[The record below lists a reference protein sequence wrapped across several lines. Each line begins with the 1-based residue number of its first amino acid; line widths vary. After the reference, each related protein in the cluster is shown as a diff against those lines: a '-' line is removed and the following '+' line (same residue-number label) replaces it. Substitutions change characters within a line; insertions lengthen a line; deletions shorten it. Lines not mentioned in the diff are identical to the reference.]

1 MTTTAAVATK
11 PQPTTQTAISAPGK
25 AQSPQALIAQGLDQ
39 IGGQLLTA
47 LPQHI
52 TVDRFKRV
60 VMTAVN
66 MTPALASADRRSL
79 FNACIKCATD
89 GLVPDGREAALVTF
103 GNQCAYMPMVFGII
117 KKLRQS
123 GEIASISAR
132 LVFENELKAGLFK
145 FAIEDGQEKLSH
157 QPMLMGERGRV
168 ALAYA
173 TARFKDGTVQNE
185 VMTFA
190 DIEKVRNVS
199 RSKDRGP
206 WKDWWDEMARKTVV
220 RRLSKYLPLSAED
233 MRVFEADHEAS
244 EFDALR
250 EAAKTAGPQSIGH
263 AAAALSAP
271 NAGDGETA
279 DAETGEIIDSDGQNA
294 DTPSEDAGPGTEE
307 DRPIITRIPCPEI
320 DGNAHW
326 RGWADT
332 ARNAIPLLEPGHVTA
347 WRAAHADELAGLAAV
362 SKKLLAEVEADL
374 AAKAKEAA

>member
-1 MTTTAAVATK
+1 MATRA
-11 PQPTTQTAISAPGK
+11 PTTQPAISAPGK
-25 AQSPQALIAQGLDQ
+25 AQSPQALIAQGLEQ
-39 IGGQLLTA
+39 IGGQLQTA

-66 MTPALASADRRSL
+66 MTPALAAADRRSL

-103 GNQCAYMPMVFGII
+103 GNQCTYMPMVFGII

-132 LVFENELKAGLFK
+132 LVYENEIKGGLFK
-145 FAIEDGQEKLSH
+145 FAIEDGEEKLSH

-233 MRVFEADHEAS
+233 MRLFDADHEAS
-244 EFDALR
+244 EFDAMK
-250 EAAKTAGPQSIGH
+250 EAAKKAGPQSIAS

-271 NAGDGETA
+271 AVTIDAGDGERA
-279 DAETGEIIDSDGQNA
+279 DVETGEIIEGEAEVTGGEPGDDEGTFTEDGAAAPQ
-294 DTPSEDAGPGTEE
+294 
-307 DRPIITRIPCPEI
+307 ITHIPCPEI
-320 DGNAHW
+320 DGARHW
-326 RGWADT
+326 KGWADL
-332 ARNAIPLLEPGHVTA
+332 AKGAIPLLDPAHVEDWA
-347 WRAAHADELAGLAAV
+347 RAHGDELSGLQAA
-362 SKKLLAEVEADL
+362 SKKLHGEIDAALT
-374 AAKAKEAA
+374 AKAKE